1 MYMNK
6 LKNYAAVKTAL
17 AILFVVAFGGG
28 AALGQSDSSRKADSK
43 KQTNAAQ
50 GDVKTADAR
59 QGGEWSVG
67 INPTKNTVSLSNSA
81 THPLPSKAKESEPE
95 RKPFQTR
102 AAVNIP
108 AGSNFETAFLP
119 IPAGKRLVIEN
130 ISAIARCPQGQR
142 MELDY
147 FTYFDNGDGVGSSLT
162 DVTFHRVALTEQGTF
177 DNLGT
182 VLTANHKV
190 LVFADEQIGTAH
202 FQIGIR
208 ARINGIAA
216 GTVQAQ
222 ITFSGYMEDLP
233 TAP

>member
-1 MYMNK
+1 MYLNK

-17 AILFVVAFGGG
+17 AILFVVAFGGSTF
-28 AALGQSDSSRKADSK
+28 GQSDNSKKADSNREA
-43 KQTNAAQ
+43 NANQAAI
-50 GDVKTADAR
+50 KTVDAR
-59 QGGEWSVG
+59 QNGIWTVG
-67 INPTKNTVSLSNSA
+67 IDPTKNSVQFADKSTESL
-81 THPLPSKAKESEPE
+81 PLKAKESDPV

-102 AAVNIP
+102 AAVNIA
-108 AGSNFETAFLP
+108 AGGNFETAFLP

-130 ISAIARCPQGQR
+130 ISAVARCPQGQR
-142 MELDY
+142 MELDF
-147 FTYFDNGDGVGSSLT
+147 FTYFDNGDGIGSSLN

-202 FQIGIR
+202 FQIGVR

-216 GTVQAQ
+216 GTAQGQ
-222 ITFSGYMEDLP
+222 ITFSGYLEDLP
-233 TAP
+233 PAP